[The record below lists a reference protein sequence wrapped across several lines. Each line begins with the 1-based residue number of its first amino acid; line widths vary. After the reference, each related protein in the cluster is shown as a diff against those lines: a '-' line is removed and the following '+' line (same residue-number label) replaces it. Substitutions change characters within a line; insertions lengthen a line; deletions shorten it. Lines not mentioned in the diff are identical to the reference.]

1 MAKIIEKNSKQ
12 GEEIGQ
18 FSSFSQCEKGKK
30 KVCVVCVCVVDIH
43 TFSAEGYEMNFE
55 NTKFNRQIKY
65 PRTSL
70 KV

>member
-30 KVCVVCVCVVDIH
+30 KVCVVCACFVYPH
-43 TFSAEGYEMNFE
+43 TVFLEKDM
-55 NTKFNRQIKY
+55 K
-65 PRTSL
+65 
-70 KV
+70 